1 VGGFQLAVD
10 AEMIAAE
17 GAGADDGDAKGWHGY
32 FFGAGDS
39 TASRQ
44 RA

>member
-1 VGGFQLAVD
+1 MGELEFAVD
-10 AEMIAAE
+10 TEVVAPE
-17 GAGADDGDAKGWHGY
+17 GTGSDDGDAEGWHGY
-32 FFGAGDS
+32 FFAGDS

>member
-1 VGGFQLAVD
+1 V
-10 AEMIAAE
+10 IAAE
-17 GAGADDGDAKGWHGY
+17 GAGADDGYAKGRHGY
-32 FFGAGDS
+32 FFGAGVGDS

>member
-1 VGGFQLAVD
+1 V
-10 AEMIAAE
+10 IAAE
-17 GAGADDGDAKGWHGY
+17 GAGADDGYAKGRHGY
-32 FFGAGDS
+32 FFAGADMGDS